1 MSDIDKVVSLRVR
14 DPEKQTIPDHISMIT
29 KVALIFQSE
38 KHVSDWLEQFV
49 RNNTPKPLS
58 KEELRKEVQQE
69 IRKALGLE

>member
-38 KHVSDWLEQFV
+38 KHMSDWLEQFV
-49 RNNTPKPLS
+49 RDNTPKPFS
-58 KEELRKEVQQE
+58 KEELREEVQQE
-69 IRKALGLE
+69 IREALGLE